1 MLHQD
6 QFFKVWK
13 KIYLWMMITG
23 QILFIHKAILKM
35 KMKKIN
41 KFKWVIIID
50 INKYFIIKSFIK
62 VIYYILLFKLF

>member
-1 MLHQD
+1 
-6 QFFKVWK
+6 
-13 KIYLWMMITG
+13 MMITG